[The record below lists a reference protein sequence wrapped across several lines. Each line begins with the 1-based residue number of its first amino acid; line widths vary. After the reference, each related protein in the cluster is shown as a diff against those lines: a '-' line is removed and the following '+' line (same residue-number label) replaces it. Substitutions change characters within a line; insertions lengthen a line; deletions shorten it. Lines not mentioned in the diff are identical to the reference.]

1 MRSSARHIRELVDEH
16 LIVTIEKGINGGY
29 LATVGDAQSDEQR
42 SVYEA
47 LRQAVRRLA
56 SVV

>member
-1 MRSSARHIRELVDEH
+1 MRSSARQIQELVDEH

-47 LRQAVRRLA
+47 LRQAVRRLR
-56 SVV
+56 S